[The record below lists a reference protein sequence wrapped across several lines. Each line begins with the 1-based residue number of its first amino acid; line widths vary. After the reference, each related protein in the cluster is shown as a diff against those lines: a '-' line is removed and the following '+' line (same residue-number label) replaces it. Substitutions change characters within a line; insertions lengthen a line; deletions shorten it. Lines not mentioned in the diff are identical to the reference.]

1 MYNLKS
7 LFIDIIAVIAIV
19 CLGMVLIAATVK
31 FITCYLFLTRLKV
44 NTLIKNVPIARAGR
58 IVDGREITQSILK
71 HCVETFNPDYYQP
84 NIGEFIGNPMVT
96 RDIKNQG
103 KIERLTLKD
112 GTLFADVEMYMP
124 IADVKKL
131 CPFPA
136 IAYNPKFRALM
147 YVILT
152 EIPNRKDCIAIK
164 DCEMREI

>member
-1 MYNLKS
+1 
-7 LFIDIIAVIAIV
+7 
-19 CLGMVLIAATVK
+19 
-31 FITCYLFLTRLKV
+31 
-44 NTLIKNVPIARAGR
+44 
-58 IVDGREITQSILK
+58 QSILK

-152 EIPNRKDCIAIK
+152 EIPNRKDCIALK
-164 DCEMREI
+164 DC